1 MIARKLQ
8 VLTASW
14 TRIIAGPGAEI
25 LSFHINLVSRSI
37 WPHADDWMHVT
48 PAAQNRLDDARKGT
62 RREIWSGSGS
72 VPRCWSPLT
81 AIARHCCTM
90 ISKACQAGLLCR
102 DPTLH
107 QSTKSTAGW
116 CNKSS
121 RVGSSSSWDGQCAQI
136 AKDQLAT
143 SLDIHHSHIVAL
155 SHRSRCVPLHQ
166 DPPLGR

>member
-1 MIARKLQ
+1 MIATKLQ

-90 ISKACQAGLLCR
+90 VSKACQAGLLCR

-116 CNKSS
+116 CNKGS
-121 RVGSSSSWDGQCAQI
+121 RVGSSSSVGWSVRPNRQRPARHV
-136 AKDQLAT
+136 T
-143 SLDIHHSHIVAL
+143 RHSSLTY
-155 SHRSRCVPLHQ
+155 RCT
-166 DPPLGR
+166 